1 MKLGL
6 TSAEIGQRRIIEHIA
21 IEQGKGEIWLNGK
34 IERFTLDDLVDFAE
48 MGEMLMLK
56 HSGKMLNAKLRP
68 AVKNRAACQFDVLK
82 AGDASLYEGSDAPVQ
97 SAGSWYLRV
106 EIDGNRWDNWFTRLD
121 ELVKMLYIIIKEAQG
136 DPYLPPP
143 SIVVPGVVGHA

>member
-48 MGEMLMLK
+48 MCEMLMLK
-56 HSGKMLNAKLRP
+56 HSGKMLNSKLRP
-68 AVKNRAACQFDVLK
+68 QIKNRAACQFDVLCRYNTPAFK
-82 AGDASLYEGSDAPVQ
+82 PRLEFRHSDA
-97 SAGSWYLRV
+97 
-106 EIDGNRWDNWFTRLD
+106 
-121 ELVKMLYIIIKEAQG
+121 KMLYRWDDIA
-136 DPYLPPP
+136 
-143 SIVVPGVVGHA
+143 IVEVREDQ

>member
-1 MKLGL
+1 MRLGL

-21 IEQGKGEIWLNGK
+21 ITQGVGEIWLNGK
-34 IERFTLDDLVDFAE
+34 IERLRFDDVVDLAE
-48 MGEMLMLK
+48 ACELLLLK

-82 AGDASLYEGSDAPVQ
+82 AGDASLYDGSDAPAQ
-97 SAGSWYLRV
+97 SVGAWYLCV
-106 EIDGNRWDNWFTRLD
+106 EIDGDRWDNWFTRLD
-121 ELVKMLYIIIKEAQG
+121 ELVKMLYIIVKEAQG